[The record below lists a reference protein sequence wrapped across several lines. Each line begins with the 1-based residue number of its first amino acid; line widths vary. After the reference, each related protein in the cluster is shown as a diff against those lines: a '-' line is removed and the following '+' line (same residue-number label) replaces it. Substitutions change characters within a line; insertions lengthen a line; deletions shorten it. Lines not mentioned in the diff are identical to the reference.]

1 MSTGRWGCGV
11 FGGLP
16 AHKFVQQVLA
26 ARLAGVRLRFS
37 TFGNTDGC
45 DKALVALE
53 ANRPSSAQVYD
64 ALLRCT
70 DRKSWEQSFKQS
82 FGREPREDGR
92 VAGGGA
98 PSLTLSLIL
107 RPLLYLTGKLG
118 KIEGSPIT
126 YGKKEH
132 QTD

>member
-1 MSTGRWGCGV
+1 M
-11 FGGLP
+11 
-16 AHKFVQQVLA
+16 LA

-53 ANRPSSAQVYD
+53 ANQPSSAQVYD
-64 ALLRCT
+64 ALMRCT

-82 FGREPREDGR
+82 FARGLGEEGRE
-92 VAGGGA
+92 AGVDR
-98 PSLTLSLIL
+98 PNLSLSLIL
-107 RPLLYLTGKLG
+107 GPLLFLTRKLG

-132 QTD
+132 QSD